1 MPKDTLIK
9 RAKLQEKAPVNQ
21 VQFKKARKMCY
32 LKMLITSVIIR
43 GGGWGGVL
51 LGILGRGVPPGY
63 PILTLFQIKT
73 CHFPDPFSD
82 MAHKIH
88 TRFQTFVAALF

>member
-1 MPKDTLIK
+1 MLPENANYK
-9 RAKLQEKAPVNQ
+9 RHYP
-21 VQFKKARKMCY
+21 
-32 LKMLITSVIIR
+32 
-43 GGGWGGVL
+43 GGGGGVL

-82 MAHKIH
+82 MAPKIH

>member
-43 GGGWGGVL
+43 EGGGGGVL
-51 LGILGRGVPPGY
+51 LGILGPY
-63 PILTLFQIKT
+63 FKT

-82 MAHKIH
+82 MAPKIH